1 MPRTVT
7 GVSSALLVVAVSRA
21 LPDGGRSSGLVA
33 VDEPVVTAD
42 DLGLTRGDGCFEG
55 LRLVAHPAEGGLEAE
70 VPNLG
75 AHLARMQRS
84 ARSLD
89 LPDDPAPWAQLLDL
103 AAREWATSTTGRPL
117 ARGEE
122 AAPREAAVKLSMTR
136 GLPQP
141 AGEPVQPTVVVTV
154 SAVDAA
160 SLAAR
165 RDGVRV
171 ASMTRGYGP
180 EAFAGAP
187 WLLGGVKTLSYAV
200 HTAAQREAVRRG
212 ADDAL
217 LTAADGTLLEGP
229 TSAVLWVPGGGGVPR
244 LRTVAPGSNGIL
256 GSTSQQLL
264 FERAQRA
271 GWDATA
277 TTGTLADLRSA
288 RAVLLT
294 SAVRGPVAVRE
305 LDGQPLAVDSALV
318 SELQELAGF

>member
-1 MPRTVT
+1 M
-7 GVSSALLVVAVSRA
+7 SSALLVVAVSRA
-21 LPDGGRSSGLVA
+21 LPGGGRSSGLVA

-55 LRLVAHPAEGGLEAE
+55 LRLVASGADEGGGDGPGAE
-70 VPNLG
+70 IPNLG

-103 AAREWATSTTGRPL
+103 AAREWATHHAGSHDE
-117 ARGEE
+117 AR
-122 AAPREAAVKLSMTR
+122 REAAVKLSMTR

-141 AGEPVQPTVVVTV
+141 AGEPAAPTVVVTV
-154 SAVDAA
+154 SAMDVA

-171 ASMTRGYGP
+171 ASMSRGYGP

-217 LTAADGTLLEGP
+217 FTAADGSLLEGP

-264 FERAQRA
+264 FDRAQRA

-305 LDGQPLAVDSALV
+305 LDGQPLPVDTALV

>member
-1 MPRTVT
+1 M
-7 GVSSALLVVAVSRA
+7 SALLVVAVSRA
-21 LPDGGRSSGLVA
+21 LPGGGRSTGLVA
-33 VDEPVVTAD
+33 ADAPVVTAD

-55 LRLVAHPAEGGLEAE
+55 LRLVARADGGAE

-103 AAREWATSTTGRPL
+103 AAGEWAAHQAGSPG
-117 ARGEE
+117 
-122 AAPREAAVKLSMTR
+122 EAAVKLSMTR
-136 GLPQP
+136 GLPQSP
-141 AGEPVQPTVVVTV
+141 GEPVEPTVVVTV
-154 SAVDAA
+154 SAMDVA

-217 LTAADGTLLEGP
+217 LTAADGSLLEGP
-229 TSAVLWVPGGGGVPR
+229 TSAVLWVPGGGGIPR

-288 RAVLLT
+288 RAVLLA

-305 LDGQPLAVDSALV
+305 LDGQPLPVDTALV

>member
-1 MPRTVT
+1 
-7 GVSSALLVVAVSRA
+7 VSSALLVVAVSRA
-21 LPDGGRSSGLVA
+21 LPVGGRSTGLVPA
-33 VDEPVVTAD
+33 DEPVVTAD

-55 LRLVAHPAEGGLEAE
+55 LRLVAHPGEDGLEAE
-70 VPNLG
+70 IPNLG

-103 AAREWATSTTGRPL
+103 AARAWATGHAGSHDDD
-117 ARGEE
+117 

-141 AGEPVQPTVVVTV
+141 AGEPVAPTVVVTV
-154 SAVDAA
+154 SAMDAA

>member
-1 MPRTVT
+1 M
-7 GVSSALLVVAVSRA
+7 SALLVVAVSRA
-21 LPDGGRSSGLVA
+21 LPGGSRSTGLVG

-55 LRLVAHPAEGGLEAE
+55 LRLVADGSGAAE

-103 AAREWATSTTGRPL
+103 AAQEWA
-117 ARGEE
+117 ARSAGAGSGQA
-122 AAPREAAVKLSMTR
+122 AAPEAAVKLSMTR
-136 GLPQP
+136 GLPQAAGAP
-141 AGEPVQPTVVVTV
+141 AQPTVVVTV
-154 SAVDAA
+154 SAVDGA

-180 EAFAGAP
+180 EAFAAAP

-217 LTAADGTLLEGP
+217 FTAADGSLLEGP
-229 TSAVLWVPGGGGVPR
+229 TSAVLWVPGEAAGGAR
-244 LRTVAPGSNGIL
+244 ALRTVAPGANGIL

-264 FERAQRA
+264 FQRA
-271 GWDATA
+271 RRDGWDVAE
-277 TTGTLADLRSA
+277 TTGTLADLRAA

-305 LDGQPLAVDSALV
+305 LDGEPLAVDAGLV
-318 SELQELAGF
+318 AELQGLAGF